1 MISQDEAIELF
12 KFAPK
17 ESFELLL
24 RNIEIRKILEDLWE
38 RHQVGDIS
46 YDEKLEKIYDEFSK
60 FFYRPIE
67 ISMFGI
73 RQLSYLF
80 PFIDFM
86 KIIESQT
93 EFLDTY
99 CEFLSSVFSHL
110 RLLSE
115 IYFTYTTSEPV
126 KSVLDRF
133 LDQYADLIRSC
144 GSEFTKIDLI
154 HEYPLILPKKV
165 FEYLDNAINSWKN
178 FSEYF
183 RSYRELRK
191 QAFVTAAERFIEI
204 ANSKKFSDFSDFL
217 NAFLNEEVK
226 EFDSLL
232 SSDRY
237 IETQKKMI
245 ESLMDYVY
253 YFRRFYEGIAE
264 SNPLNPFAT
273 VSQMD
278 EAFKRIFDLKRRI
291 KELEKRLE
299 SIERGVQ
306 K

>member
-17 ESFELLL
+17 ETFEFLL
-24 RNIEIRKILEDLWE
+24 RNIEIRRILEDLWE
-38 RHQVGDIS
+38 KHQAGVIR
-46 YDEKLEKIYDEFSK
+46 YDESFERIYEEFSK

-73 RQLSYLF
+73 RQLNYLF
-80 PFIDFM
+80 PFVDLMRIL
-86 KIIESQT
+86 ESQN

-99 CEFLSSVFSHL
+99 CEFLSSFFSHL
-110 RLLSE
+110 KLLSE
-115 IYFTYTTSEPV
+115 IYFTYTTSEPI
-126 KSVLDRF
+126 KNVLDRF
-133 LDQYADLIRSC
+133 LDHYADLIKSC
-144 GSEFTKIDLI
+144 SSEFMKVDLL
-154 HEYPLILPKKV
+154 HEYPLILPKKI
-165 FEYLDNAINSWKN
+165 FEYLENAINSWRN
-178 FSEYF
+178 FSEFF

-191 QAFVTAAERFIEI
+191 QAFVTAAERFIEV
-204 ANSKKFSDFSDFL
+204 ANNKKFSNFFDFL
-217 NAFLNEEVK
+217 NTFLNEEVK
-226 EFDSLL
+226 EFDNLL
-232 SSDRY
+232 SSKKY
-237 IETQKKMI
+237 VEVQKNMV
-245 ESLMDYVY
+245 ESLMDYLY

-291 KELEKRLE
+291 TELEKKLE
-299 SIERGVQ
+299 SIERGAQ